1 VRGSLPTGTCPQ
13 GTKPVNTTLSI
24 DDLGLST
31 EVTANL
37 KKYNSAI
44 DSAMQAVQKLEA
56 ISITAKLAE
65 MFEADETQ
73 TADTLKQDYLVAV

>member
-1 VRGSLPTGTCPQ
+1 MKTT
-13 GTKPVNTTLSI
+13 NTNLSI
-24 DDLGLST
+24 DDLGLSS

-44 DSAMQAVQKLEA
+44 DGALEAVQKLEA

-65 MFEADETQ
+65 MFGTNETQ
-73 TADTLKQDYLVAV
+73 TAEAIKQDYLVAA

>member
-1 VRGSLPTGTCPQ
+1 MQTT
-13 GTKPVNTTLSI
+13 NTTLSI

>member
-1 VRGSLPTGTCPQ
+1 MKNT
-13 GTKPVNTTLSI
+13 NTTLSI

-56 ISITAKLAE
+56 ISVTARLAE
-65 MFEADETQ
+65 MFGADETQ

>member
-1 VRGSLPTGTCPQ
+1 MKNT
-13 GTKPVNTTLSI
+13 NTTLSI
-24 DDLGLST
+24 DDLGLSS

-44 DSAMQAVQKLEA
+44 DGALEAVQKLEA

-65 MFEADETQ
+65 MLGTDQAQ
-73 TADTLKQDYLVAV
+73 TADVIKHDYLIAA